1 LPSRFCRAFDT
12 LNGTLTPSKTQP
24 LFANRRLAP
33 IRARGTVQYAWCEI
47 VEPRGRIEMALYEY
61 KCAGCEDRFDLM
73 RPMSDADEPAECP
86 ECGST
91 ESRRVISNFAS
102 ITPGASAVS
111 TNPVMDARMASG
123 GGGGCCGG
131 GCGCG

>member
-1 LPSRFCRAFDT
+1 
-12 LNGTLTPSKTQP
+12 
-24 LFANRRLAP
+24 
-33 IRARGTVQYAWCEI
+33 
-47 VEPRGRIEMALYEY
+47 MALYEY
-61 KCAGCEDRFDLM
+61 KCAECEDHFDLM
-73 RPMSDADEPAECP
+73 RPMSDADAPADCP

-102 ITPGASAVS
+102 IIPGASSLS
-111 TNPVMDARMASG
+111 TNPVMDARMARG